1 MSTQKQPNI
10 LGNASLVLGIVSS
23 ALVFGIGVCAL
34 TGAAQEWIKLAST
47 PLWVCGLSSAFLGF
61 LAAILGIVGLF
72 GKERSRATAV
82 TGLILGIASACLFVI
97 FINALGGGG

>member
-1 MSTQKQPNI
+1 MSTSKQPNT
-10 LGNASLVLGIVSS
+10 LGNASLVLGIISS

-34 TGAAQEWIKLAST
+34 TGVAQDWIKLAGT
-47 PLWVCGLSSAFLGF
+47 PLWVCGLSSSFLGF
-61 LAAILGIVGLF
+61 LALILGIMGLF

-97 FINALGGGG
+97 FVKAVGGG